1 MNKLIATSAAALVA
15 GGLMVGGAFAGS
27 TTVQTMPVKNVTG
40 VTAGVMYV
48 QKAVPNAKLG
58 GPASSY
64 FYLSNGGGK
73 VSISKLVTKGFD
85 GTQTVTITPPS
96 GSTLIQGFATI
107 SGGDLG
113 SMVIKST
120 QLTGSAYK
128 INLSFPGEQ
137 GRQGTLTFRLQL
149 SNG

>member
-1 MNKLIATSAAALVA
+1 MNKLIATSTAALVA

-40 VTAGVMYV
+40 VNAGVMNV

-113 SMVIKST
+113 AMVIKST
-120 QLTGSAYK
+120 QSTAASYK
-128 INLSFPGEQ
+128 INLGFPGEQ

>member
-1 MNKLIATSAAALVA
+1 MTKTLMTGAAVLVA
-15 GGLMVGGAFAGS
+15 GGLIAGGAVAG
-27 TTVQTMPVKNVTG
+27 TTTSQTMPVKNVTG

-113 SMVIKST
+113 SMIIKST
-120 QLTGSAYK
+120 QTTGSAYK
-128 INLSFPGEQ
+128 ITLGFPGEQ
-137 GRQGTLTFRLQL
+137 GRQGTLTYRLQL

>member
-1 MNKLIATSAAALVA
+1 MNKLIATSAAAIVA

-27 TTVQTMPVKNVTG
+27 TTVQTMPVKDVTG
-40 VTAGVMYV
+40 VNAGVMNV

-58 GPASSY
+58 GPAASY

-73 VSISKLVTKGFD
+73 VSISKLVTKGFN

-113 SMVIKST
+113 AMVIRST
-120 QLTGSAYK
+120 QTTGSAYK
-128 INLSFPGEQ
+128 INLAFPGEQ
-137 GRQGTLTFRLQL
+137 GRQGQLTFRLQL

>member
-1 MNKLIATSAAALVA
+1 MNKLIAASTAALVA
-15 GGLMVGGAFAGS
+15 GGAFAGS

-40 VTAGVMYV
+40 VNAGVMNV
-48 QKAVPNAKLG
+48 QKAVPMAKLG

-73 VSISKLVTKGFD
+73 VSISKLVTKGFN

-113 SMVIKST
+113 AMIIRST
-120 QLTGSAYK
+120 QTTGSAYK
-128 INLSFPGEQ
+128 INLAFPGEQ

>member
-1 MNKLIATSAAALVA
+1 MNKLIATSTAALVA

-107 SGGDLG
+107 SGGQLG
-113 SMVIKST
+113 AMVIKGTSSAA
-120 QLTGSAYK
+120 SAYK
-128 INLSFPGEQ
+128 INLAFPGEQ
-137 GRQGTLTFRLQL
+137 GTPGQLTFRIQL
-149 SNG
+149 ADA